1 MITFLLIAVLN
12 GIFIGTART
21 INGQLSVSLGSFSAS
36 LWNHIVGLIFLTLVL
51 LFSFGA
57 NWQISELNNLPI
69 WAYIGGVFGA
79 LFVAISSYVFPRIG
93 AMKAAIFV
101 IAGQM
106 ISAVLV
112 DYINQG
118 IVSGVYR
125 MFGVLLILLGVYL
138 SSKKMNIGKKKDNL

>member
-1 MITFLLIAVLN
+1 MITFLFIAVLN
-12 GIFIGTART
+12 GIFIGIARS

-36 LWNHIVGLIFLTLVL
+36 LWNHIVGLILLTFILLV
-51 LFSFGA
+51 SFGS
-57 NWQISELNNLPI
+57 NWQIPVLTDLPT

-79 LFVAISSYVFPRIG
+79 FFVAISSYVFPRIG

-106 ISAVLV
+106 ISAVLI

-118 IVSGVYR
+118 IDAGIYR
-125 MFGVLLILLGVYL
+125 MLGVLLILLGIYL
-138 SSKKMNIGKKKDNL
+138 SSKKMDIGKNKDN